1 MMSKHVPSK
10 KSSTKNHVPWIS
22 NNLKRISRRKY
33 RAWKIAKTSNKASD
47 WERFREIKKY
57 TRRTNRQCYQKYIN
71 KIIEEDSNNSLWR
84 LIKSKRSD
92 PTGTAPLKH
101 NGLSHSDSKMKADI
115 LNHQFCDAFTREDVS
130 TIPNMDDS
138 PYPDMPAIQV
148 NTNGVHK
155 LLSNLNPT
163 KAAGPDDIPCRL
175 LKELASELAP
185 VLTLLFNKSLAS
197 GELPGIW
204 KHARVQPVF
213 KKGDRSLPGN
223 YRPILLTCVCC
234 KLLEHIVTSE
244 ISSHLN
250 KYNIITDAQH
260 GFRKKRSCESQLIL
274 TVDDL
279 AATVDKAGQTDTILL
294 DFSKAFDKVPHKRLL
309 LKLDHYGIRGQTKRW
324 IENFLVGRTQQVVV
338 EGETSTIGPV
348 ISGVPQGSVL
358 GPLLFLAFI
367 NDLENG
373 LHSRI
378 RLFADDTILYAPI
391 DSPDDAVHL
400 QEDLL
405 KLEAW
410 ASKWQ
415 MEFNVDKCLL
425 LSVSRKRTRIPT
437 SYTLN
442 GQSLARVSEA
452 KYLGLNITENLHWGT
467 HVQSI
472 VAKSNRVCAFIHRNL
487 KGCSTKIQTHC
498 YKSLARPILEY
509 ASPVWDPHQQN
520 LIDKLEMTQ
529 RRAARRILED
539 YSTKSS
545 ASALVAKLHLDSLQQ
560 RRAIDKVSMIYK
572 IINDHVDLSTQ
583 TSRIQKVSRCSRGHQ
598 LKLHVPHGRTNTYK
612 YSFFPSAIRMWNSL
626 EQNSIAAPSVSSFK
640 STLKEWSYN
649 DLYDHQ

>member
-1 MMSKHVPSK
+1 MEECCQTV
-10 KSSTKNHVPWIS
+10 
-22 NNLKRISRRKY
+22 
-33 RAWKIAKTSNKASD
+33 
-47 WERFREIKKY
+47 
-57 TRRTNRQCYQKYIN
+57 N

-101 NGLSHSDSKMKADI
+101 NGLSYSDSKTKADI

-138 PYPDMPAIQV
+138 PYPDMPAIKV
-148 NTNGVHK
+148 NTKGVHK

-223 YRPILLTCVCC
+223 YRPISLTCVCC

-373 LHSRI
+373 LHSRV

-391 DSPDDAVHL
+391 VSPDDAVHL

-583 TSRIQKVSRCSRGHQ
+583 TQVESRKCPALPEAIISSCMSHM
-598 LKLHVPHGRTNTYK
+598 HAPTSTNIL
-612 YSFFPSAIRMWNSL
+612 FFRQPLGCGTPWTRPPSQPLQFRLSNRHLSAG
-626 EQNSIAAPSVSSFK
+626 PK
-640 STLKEWSYN
+640 T
-649 DLYDHQ
+649 